1 MSFSEKI
8 KVINNKLK
16 QIKAQYNLGR
26 KTVTMS
32 VFSSENPSK
41 FDFLTGK
48 VALPENDLMEKST
61 KIKRF

>member
-26 KTVTMS
+26 KTVTIS
-32 VFSSENPSK
+32 VF
-41 FDFLTGK
+41 
-48 VALPENDLMEKST
+48 LPENDLIEKST